1 MNELT
6 LFNSLFNGEV
16 GNLLNMPVYTHTVF
30 VPKVDVKEDGEA
42 YTMEMDLPGRSE
54 KDVDIELDNNTL
66 TISSKQEEKNEM
78 EETEKEENGRWLIR
92 ERRVSSFKRSFT
104 LPEDVNLEALNASF
118 KNGILT
124 VKLPRRALSQP
135 KKIAIKSE

>member
-16 GNLLNMPVYTHTVF
+16 GSLLNMPVYTR
-30 VPKVDVKEDGEA
+30 KEDGEA

>member
-16 GNLLNMPVYTHTVF
+16 GSLLNMPVYTHTVF

-42 YTMEMDLPGRSE
+42 YTMEMDVPGRSE

-78 EETEKEENGRWLIR
+78 GETEKEENGRWLIR
-92 ERRVSSFKRSFT
+92 ERRVSSFQRSFT
-104 LPEDVNLEALNASF
+104 LPEDVHLEALNASF

>member
-16 GNLLNMPVYTHTVF
+16 GSLLNMPVYTRTVF

>member
-16 GNLLNMPVYTHTVF
+16 GSLLNMPVYPRTVF
-30 VPKVDVKEDGEA
+30 LPKVDVKEDSEA

-66 TISSKQEEKNEM
+66 TISSKQEERNEAK
-78 EETEKEENGRWLIR
+78 ETENEENSRWLIR

-104 LPEDVNLEALNASF
+104 LPEDVNLDALKASF
-118 KNGILT
+118 KNGILS
-124 VKLPRRALSQP
+124 VKLPRRALPQP
-135 KKIAIKSE
+135 KKIAIESA

>member
-6 LFNSLFNGEV
+6 LFDSLFNGEM
-16 GNLLNMPVYTHTVF
+16 NSLLNMPVYPRTVF
-30 VPKVDVKEDGEA
+30 LPKVDVKEDSEA

-66 TISSKQEEKNEM
+66 TISSKQEERNEAK
-78 EETEKEENGRWLIR
+78 ETENEENSRWLIR

>member
-42 YTMEMDLPGRSE
+42 YTMEMDLPGRTE
-54 KDVDIELDNNTL
+54 KDVEIELDNNTL

-118 KNGILT
+118 KHGILT

>member
-6 LFNSLFNGEV
+6 LFDSLFNGEM
-16 GNLLNMPVYTHTVF
+16 NSLLNMPVYPRTVF
-30 VPKVDVKEDGEA
+30 LPKVDVKEDSEA

-66 TISSKQEEKNEM
+66 TISSKQEERNEAK
-78 EETEKEENGRWLIR
+78 ETENEENSRWLIR

-104 LPEDVNLEALNASF
+104 LPEDVNLDALKASF
-118 KNGILT
+118 KNGILS
-124 VKLPRRALSQP
+124 VKLPRRALPQP
-135 KKIAIKSE
+135 KKIAIESA

>member
-16 GNLLNMPVYTHTVF
+16 GSLLNMPVYTHTVF

-54 KDVDIELDNNTL
+54 
-66 TISSKQEEKNEM
+66 
-78 EETEKEENGRWLIR
+78 
-92 ERRVSSFKRSFT
+92 
-104 LPEDVNLEALNASF
+104 
-118 KNGILT
+118 
-124 VKLPRRALSQP
+124 
-135 KKIAIKSE
+135 

>member
-6 LFNSLFNGEV
+6 LFDSLFNGEM
-16 GNLLNMPVYTHTVF
+16 GSLLNVPVYPRAAF
-30 VPKVDVKEDGEA
+30 MPKVDVKEDGEA

-66 TISSKQEEKNEM
+66 TISSKQEEKNE
-78 EETEKEENGRWLIR
+78 TAADKKENGRWLIR

-104 LPEDVNLEALNASF
+104 LPEDVNLDALKASF
-118 KNGILT
+118 KNGILS
-124 VKLPRRALSQP
+124 VKLPRRALPQP
-135 KKIAIKSE
+135 KKIAIESA

>member
-1 MNELT
+1 MNELS

-16 GNLLNMPVYTHTVF
+16 GSLLNMPVYPHTVF
-30 VPKVDVKEDGEA
+30 VPKVDVKEDSEA
-42 YTMEMDLPGRSE
+42 YTMEMDLPGRTE
-54 KDVDIELDNNTL
+54 KDVEIELDNNTL

-104 LPEDVNLEALNASF
+104 LPEDVNLDALKASF
-118 KNGILT
+118 KNGILS
-124 VKLPRRALSQP
+124 VRLPRRAPSQP

>member
-6 LFNSLFNGEV
+6 LFDSLFNGEM
-16 GNLLNMPVYTHTVF
+16 NSLLNMPVYPRTVF
-30 VPKVDVKEDGEA
+30 LPKVDVKEDSEA

>member
-16 GNLLNMPVYTHTVF
+16 GSLLNMPVYTHTVF

>member
-16 GNLLNMPVYTHTVF
+16 GSLLNMPVYPRTVF
-30 VPKVDVKEDGEA
+30 LPKVDVKEDSEA

-66 TISSKQEEKNEM
+66 TISSKQEERNEAK
-78 EETEKEENGRWLIR
+78 ETENEEHSRWLIR

-104 LPEDVNLEALNASF
+104 LPEDVNLDALKASF
-118 KNGILT
+118 KNGILS
-124 VKLPRRALSQP
+124 VKLPRRALPQP
-135 KKIAIKSE
+135 KKIAIESA

>member
-6 LFNSLFNGEV
+6 LFDSLFNGEM
-16 GNLLNMPVYTHTVF
+16 NSLLNMPVYPRTVF
-30 VPKVDVKEDGEA
+30 LPKVDVKEDSEA

-66 TISSKQEEKNEM
+66 TISSKQEERNEAK
-78 EETEKEENGRWLIR
+78 ETEKEENSRWLIR

-104 LPEDVNLEALNASF
+104 LPEDVNLDALKASF
-118 KNGILT
+118 KNGILS
-124 VKLPRRALSQP
+124 VKLPRRALPQP
-135 KKIAIKSE
+135 KKIAIESA

>member
-1 MNELT
+1 
-6 LFNSLFNGEV
+6 
-16 GNLLNMPVYTHTVF
+16 
-30 VPKVDVKEDGEA
+30 
-42 YTMEMDLPGRSE
+42 
-54 KDVDIELDNNTL
+54 
-66 TISSKQEEKNEM
+66 M

>member
-16 GNLLNMPVYTHTVF
+16 GSLLNMPVYTHTVF

-135 KKIAIKSE
+135 KKIAIKSA

>member
-16 GNLLNMPVYTHTVF
+16 GSLLNMPVYTHTVF

-42 YTMEMDLPGRSE
+42 YTMEIDLPGRSE

-135 KKIAIKSE
+135 KKIAIKSA